1 MELTDLVR
9 SILGHDMLAARQWV
23 ADAFRSGIRWSEVG
37 RPEGL
42 SATEL
47 ALAAGLAELMA
58 ERLGQRPPGWSA
70 SVDGAPEVIFLVQAA
85 ETMPR
90 LRRLCEKEGP
100 LPLRRRGLLAP
111 PEFLT
116 VA

>member
-1 MELTDLVR
+1 MDLSDLVR
-9 SILGHDMLAARQWV
+9 AVLGHDMLAARQWV
-23 ADAFRSGIRWSEVG
+23 ADALRSEVRWSAVG

-47 ALAAGLAELMA
+47 ALAAGLAELLA
-58 ERLGQRPPGWSA
+58 ERLGQSPPGWA
-70 SVDGAPEVIFLVQAA
+70 EGVQGAPEVIYLVRAA

-90 LRRLCEKEGP
+90 LRRLCQEEGP